1 MTNKKRKVIEENVN
15 EENVTE
21 ENAEHTEENA
31 DDKMKTMWMPKNLLK
46 WRTREKSLRD
56 WKV

>member
-31 DDKMKTMWMPKNLLK
+31 DDKMKTM
-46 WRTREKSLRD
+46 
-56 WKV
+56 